1 MHVVFGIDF
10 DHGSWPG
17 PLGEQ
22 DAVVGEAWVGPRA
35 LLGLL
40 ETALG
45 TGGPVE
51 SQLERVAALVPAV
64 LAVDGFWAESAEL
77 DPLAT
82 ARTLLS
88 WRDRL
93 WMHGWRG
100 EGLTER
106 LKQLSG
112 ITENAPLGMP
122 DRLLALL
129 SALESRSADLA
140 VLELCESRD
149 RYPPLWSEIFAAL
162 EPHGCGVQPRQIRP
176 ASATGDLLAAREGKG
191 KFSRDG
197 SLQLLR
203 RQGPLEAADET
214 AAWLSAVPD
223 LDRTVVLGGDATLD
237 AALARFGLPTLGGSS
252 AGERGSLLAILP
264 LVLQLGWE
272 PPDPQA
278 ALDLLNLPITPI
290 PGRIAWRLR
299 RALDAWPAVGSEE
312 WNRGLAEG
320 LAELEGDDYR
330 KEVAV
335 RLTALLEPRVSR
347 SGSYPAAEIHRRV
360 DTVRSWLSA
369 RAAMASPAV
378 GHFDRSWRAVL
389 DQGRLL
395 LSVVDASGRE
405 SLEGP
410 ELARIVAEATA
421 AVREG
426 SRREAQAGLTA
437 VDRPGGM
444 VGPARRI
451 VWWGFE
457 NESAPH
463 VSRWPLSAQA
473 RRALGEHG
481 VQLPDLG
488 LEAQLYAELW
498 RRPLLA
504 AEQVLFLVTPR
515 RSSDGRET
523 YPHPLW
529 DELVGANGFKEIR
542 PLEVTRPIFPAE
554 PRRRAL
560 RALEPPRPRRRWS
573 ASPDL
578 LPRRATES
586 PSSLGPLLGCSLQWA
601 LGYHAKLRPGRSYSL
616 PDSSRSRGNLL
627 HTLLERVLLEGPES
641 PQKAEAHAEKLF
653 ETLGP
658 LLDARLFL
666 PGSEEERAEMRLVA
680 GKSAR
685 RLREILQSA
694 GREVLATEAWREGP
708 AFAGTVGGY
717 LDLLLGE
724 PPAVIDLK
732 LGGGNRKRKAF
743 ERGAVYDLAIY
754 GHLLRQGEGA
764 FPPVGYFILTE
775 QALLTNEA
783 GGFGAGETI
792 AGRSREEVWAGLGA
806 AVGDR
811 LAELTAGELEAPANP
826 GEEGEEPPRESALVE
841 GLLVCEPGCRFC
853 DFAVL
858 CGLRFSEV
866 VGA

>member
-1 MHVVFGIDF
+1 MRVVLGIDF

-17 PLGEQ
+17 PLVGPE
-22 DAVVGEAWVGPRA
+22 AVVGEAWVGPRG

-64 LAVDGFWAESAEL
+64 LAAEGFWTESAEL

-82 ARTLLS
+82 ARTLLR

-93 WMHGWRG
+93 WMRGWRG

-112 ITENAPLGMP
+112 ITENAHLGTP

-149 RYPPLWSEIFAAL
+149 RYPPLWREVFAAL
-162 EPHGCGVQPRQIRP
+162 ERHGCRVQSREIRP
-176 ASATGDLLAAREGKG
+176 ASATGDLLAARAGRG
-191 KFSRDG
+191 KFTRDG

-203 RQGPLEAADET
+203 RQGPLEAAEET
-214 AAWLSAVPD
+214 AAWLAALPD
-223 LDRTVVLGGDATLD
+223 LDRTVVLGGDETLD
-237 AALARFGLPTLGGSS
+237 ATLVRFGLPTLGGSS
-252 AGERGSLLAILP
+252 AEERGSLLAILP

-278 ALDLLNLPITPI
+278 ALDLLNLPITPV

-299 RALDAWPAVGSEE
+299 KALDAWPAVGSEK
-312 WNRGLAEG
+312 WDWGLAEG
-320 LAELEGDDYR
+320 LAELESEDYR
-330 KEVAV
+330 EDVTA

-347 SGSYPAAEIHRRV
+347 SVPYPVAEIQRRV
-360 DTVRSWLSA
+360 DAVRSWIAA
-369 RAAMASPAV
+369 RAAMADAV
-378 GHFDRSWRAVL
+378 AGRVDRSWKAVL

-395 LSVVDASGRE
+395 LSVIDATGRE
-405 SLEGP
+405 SLEAP
-410 ELARIVAEATA
+410 ELARVVAEATA
-421 AVREG
+421 AVRAG
-426 SRREAQAGLTA
+426 PRREAQAGLTA

-473 RRALGEHG
+473 RSALDDHG
-481 VQLPDLG
+481 VELPDLG

-504 AEQVLFLVTPR
+504 AEQALFLVTPR
-515 RSSDGRET
+515 RGSDGRET

-529 DELVGANGFKEIR
+529 DELVGANGFKAIR
-542 PLEVTRPIFPAE
+542 PLEVTRPIFLAE
-554 PRRRAL
+554 VRRRAL
-560 RALEPPRPRRRWS
+560 AALEPPTPRRSWRV
-573 ASPDL
+573 SPDL

-586 PSSLGPLLGCSLQWA
+586 PSSLGKLLGCSLQWA
-601 LGYHAKLRPGRSYSL
+601 LGYHAKLRPGRFYSL

-627 HTLLERVLLEGPES
+627 HTILERVLLEGPGS
-641 PQKAEAHAEKLF
+641 PQTAEAHAEELF

-666 PGSEEERAEMRLVA
+666 PGSEEDRAEMRLVA

-685 RLREILQSA
+685 RLREILESA
-694 GREVLATEAWREGP
+694 GREVLATEEWREGP

-732 LGGGNRKRKAF
+732 LGGGNRKRGAF
-743 ERGAVYDLAIY
+743 ERGAVHDLAIY
-754 GHLLRQGEGA
+754 GHLLRQGEGP

-783 GGFGAGETI
+783 GDFGAGETI
-792 AGRSREEVWAGLGA
+792 MGPGLEEVWTGLGA
-806 AVGDR
+806 AVSDR
-811 LAELTAGELEAPANP
+811 LAELAAGELEAPANQ
-826 GEEGEEPPRESALVE
+826 GEGGEEPPKESALVD
-841 GLLVCEPGCRFC
+841 GRLVCEPGCRFC

>member
-1 MHVVFGIDF
+1 MHLVFGIDF
-10 DHGSWPG
+10 DHGSCPG

-22 DAVVGEAWVGPRA
+22 DAVVGEAWVGPRG
-35 LLGLL
+35 LLALL

-45 TGGPVE
+45 TGGPVR

-64 LAVDGFWAESAEL
+64 LATEGFWTESAEL

-82 ARTLLS
+82 ARTLLR

-112 ITENAPLGMP
+112 VTELAHVGTP

-149 RYPPLWSEIFAAL
+149 RYPPLWREVFSAL
-162 EPHGCGVQPRQIRP
+162 ERRGCRVQSREVRP

-203 RQGPLEAADET
+203 RQGPLEAAEET
-214 AAWLSAVPD
+214 AAWLAALPD
-223 LDRTVVLGGDATLD
+223 LDRTVVLGADETLD
-237 AALARFGLPTLGGSS
+237 AALVRFGLPTLGGSS
-252 AGERGSLLAILP
+252 AEERGSLLAILP

-278 ALDLLNLPITPI
+278 ALDLLNLPITPV

-299 RALDAWPAVGSEE
+299 NALDALPAVGSEK
-312 WNRGLAEG
+312 WSQGLSEG

-330 KEVAV
+330 NDVAA

-347 SGSYPAAEIHRRV
+347 SVPYPVEEIRRRV
-360 DTVRSWLSA
+360 DAVSSWLAA
-369 RAAMASPAV
+369 RAAVASSV
-378 GHFDRSWRAVL
+378 EGHLDGSWRPVL

-395 LSVVDASGRE
+395 LSVIDATGRE
-405 SLEGP
+405 SLEAP
-410 ELARIVAEATA
+410 ELARVVAEATA
-421 AVREG
+421 TVQEG
-426 SRREAQAGLTA
+426 PRREAQAGLTA
-437 VDRPGGM
+437 VDRPGGV

-473 RRALGEHG
+473 RRALEDHG
-481 VQLPDLG
+481 VELPDLG

-504 AEQVLFLVTPR
+504 AEQALFLVTPR
-515 RSSDGRET
+515 RGSDGRET

-542 PLEVTRPIFPAE
+542 PLEVTRPIIPAE

-560 RALEPPRPRRRWS
+560 RALEPPTPRRGWN
-573 ASPDL
+573 ASPEL

-586 PSSLGPLLGCSLQWA
+586 PSSLGRLLGCSLQWA
-601 LGYHAKLRPGRSYSL
+601 LGYHAKLRPGRPYSL
-616 PDSSRSRGNLL
+616 PDPSRSRGNLL
-627 HTLLERVLLEGPES
+627 HAIVERVLLEESGSPE
-641 PQKAEAHAEKLF
+641 QAEAHAEELF

-666 PGSEEERAEMRLVA
+666 PGSEEERAELRLVA

-685 RLREILQSA
+685 RLREILESA
-694 GREVLATEAWREGP
+694 GRKVLATEEWREGP

-732 LGGGNRKRKAF
+732 LGGGNRRRGAF
-743 ERGAVYDLAIY
+743 ERGAVHDLAIY
-754 GHLLRQGEGA
+754 GHLLRQGEEG

-783 GGFGAGETI
+783 GGFGTGETI
-792 AGRSREEVWAGLGA
+792 AGPSLEEVWAGLGT

-811 LAELTAGELEAPANP
+811 LSELANGKLEAAANP
-826 GEEGEEPPRESALVE
+826 GEEGEEPPRESALVD
-841 GLLVCEPGCRFC
+841 GRLVCEPGCRFC
-853 DFAVL
+853 DFAAL
-858 CGLRFSEV
+858 CGLRFSE
-866 VGA
+866 AADA